1 MVKHTGAGD
10 PAGSRA
16 ATPGTT
22 KRLAAADITTDCP
35 CEEMDAEDPLFILYT
50 SGSTGKPKGVM
61 HTTGGY
67 LLYARYDPRADLRL
81 PSRGQVY
88 WCTADIGWVTGHT
101 YIVYGPLA
109 NGATSV
115 LFEGVPSYPTPDRF
129 WSVVEKY
136 KVNIFYTA
144 PTALRAIA
152 REGDDWVKKHDLSSL
167 RVLGTVGEPINPEVW
182 LWYHDLIGG
191 GRCPIVDTWWQTE
204 TGGILITPL
213 PGAMKI
219 KPGSATLPFF
229 GVEPVLVD
237 EDGNEITGP
246 GVRQPVHQAAPG
258 PA

>member
-1 MVKHTGAGD
+1 M
-10 PAGSRA
+10 
-16 ATPGTT
+16 
-22 KRLAAADITTDCP
+22 
-35 CEEMDAEDPLFILYT
+35 
-50 SGSTGKPKGVM
+50 
-61 HTTGGY
+61 
-67 LLYARYDPRADLRL
+67 
-81 PSRGQVY
+81 
-88 WCTADIGWVTGHT
+88 
-101 YIVYGPLA
+101 
-109 NGATSV
+109 
-115 LFEGVPSYPTPDRF
+115 
-129 WSVVEKY
+129 VEKY

-204 TGGILITPL
+204 TGGILITPF

-237 EDGNEITGP
+237 EDGERDHRP
-246 GVRQPVHQAAPG
+246 GRGQPLHASPLARHDARCLRRTRALQRDLLRPVSRPVLHR
-258 PA
+258 